1 MKLRL
6 LFLTF
11 LFSALSWG
19 QATENFENIPTA
31 SSTTYLSRSWTG
43 TDGVTWTATSA
54 RTDQTLTT
62 KAICTDGSGSVT
74 SPTYSGGMGTL
85 SFNYVRAFTGTS
97 ARSIEVWVNGSQ
109 IGTTITVSPTS
120 NTVVNYSQA
129 INISGNVV
137 LELRTSGKQIK
148 IDDISWDAFSG
159 GPSPEIDVVG
169 NGNSITSGDTTPS
182 LTDFTDFGTTATAGG
197 TVVRTFTIENLGTAN
212 LNLTGASPYV
222 TISGANAA
230 DFTVTTVP
238 SNSIAAS
245 NSTTFQITF
254 DPSADGLRTA
264 TVSISN
270 NDSNE
275 NPYTYAIQGN
285 GMSAPVITS
294 LLTASG
300 AVSSPFS
307 YNIVATNSPTSY
319 NATGLPAG
327 LSINTATGEITGSPT
342 GTGVFNVTVS
352 ATNAYGTDTE
362 TLVITITTGP
372 CLSED
377 FESGSS
383 SISSWDTG
391 GGNGVTI
398 NTLSGNDYMNF
409 NNNGEYAVLPINN
422 INSIEFDL
430 AGSSSSNNWT
440 LYIQTSSDGV
450 SWSDFS
456 TISGGIINTSFSFQS
471 INFGTTITYVRL
483 YLQRTGNSSYIDNLN
498 VYCGPICT
506 PPADPVGVISG
517 VTPACNSTTL
527 SYSESAVA
535 PVEFYWQTTSMGTST
550 VNNASSPLT
559 VTVSGDYYVR
569 AFNTATSCWS
579 VAEVGPYAVVISSAA
594 TITSQPANASTVE
607 NGGASF
613 TVATTG
619 MGLSYQWQVDTGS
632 GFVNITDGVQYSG
645 SNTSTLAISN
655 ASLAMDGYVY
665 QCIVSSACGTIT
677 SNSATLTIVAA
688 TGTTYNPGELVFVGY
703 DGQVNSS
710 GSEDEYLIA
719 TLVDMIPG
727 TTFSIVNSRYEAG
740 APANVRTNKWGGGG
754 DLAEEAPYVAVITY
768 NGATVIPAGSVIRF
782 ESNFSANWFTIA
794 EVTIGTTTTDRTS
807 DFVGGSHGTF
817 SNSVNIST
825 SGSDQ
830 LYLIQGSY
838 TFDGT
843 LDANEAN
850 YYLSGTLLHGITN
863 RAAWV
868 PLTDACNGGSS
879 GGNSR
884 ESRLPNDLTCFNVEN
899 ASSNAVSAFYENDK
913 EHGIATI
920 RQIVLA
926 LSDVNNNWTL
936 GTGRYT
942 IDPTSSSSTRAGKT
956 FLIGPSNPPG
966 QWVGNVNTNWFDCA
980 NWEGLAVPK
989 LTTNVVI
996 SSSSVR
1002 DAQVDY
1008 TAQYSDLYSD
1018 IAVCNNITISDRK
1031 LIVEGNSN
1039 NVLNVYG
1046 DLVISATGVVDMDDS
1061 NAGTADGTIHLYGDW
1076 TNNVDETAFEEGN
1089 GTIHFDGTAAQII
1102 SNVAP
1107 EGTEI
1112 FYDVVMN
1119 NDFTTSVSNNLIA
1132 TGDLL
1137 VVAGKTVTV
1146 NGNDYVQVNHD
1157 LTNNGIFNVLDD
1169 GSLIQVDDSGVNT
1182 GDISYERI
1190 TTGNNLDY
1198 VYWSSPVEG
1207 ANTPASG
1214 YIYSWNPTVANPN
1227 GGWGNWILSRN
1238 TPMASGVGYIMR
1250 NIFNRTFT
1258 GVPRNGVI
1266 QPSISRANYTDVSG
1280 FPGANGVLI
1289 TRFDDNW
1296 NLVGNPYPSAISALD
1311 FLNVN
1316 PNIEGAVR
1324 IWTHGTSPAV
1334 TTQPVYDSFVYN
1346 YTVNDYIVFN
1356 ATGPQTGPDTF
1367 NGFIAGGQSFMIN
1380 MNDGAA
1386 ATETVTFN
1394 NAMRNRTH
1402 NNEQFYRQ
1410 ASPSNKSVTTT
1421 EKHRIWLDLANAE
1434 NNSTRTLVGYI
1445 TDATNGKDRLFDA
1458 VTNAQANEMG
1468 IYSIINDERMLI
1480 QGRTLPF
1487 DNQDKVQ
1494 LAVNIPSSG
1503 TYSIGLS
1510 ALDGL
1515 FNGLQDIYLEDKEL
1529 NIIHDLRTSPYSFS
1543 IASGEFKDR
1552 FVLRYTTETLSNED
1566 FNDNNDV
1573 LIFSNQTLNVTSNKL
1588 NIKAVTVYNVIGQL
1602 LENKK
1607 LNNTPNFVSS
1617 LVKGNQVLIV
1627 RVELENGVTVERKV
1641 IF

>member
-1 MKLRL
+1 MSNVRVRL
-6 LFLTF
+6 
-11 LFSALSWG
+11 
-19 QATENFENIPTA
+19 
-31 SSTTYLSRSWTG
+31 
-43 TDGVTWTATSA
+43 
-54 RTDQTLTT
+54 
-62 KAICTDGSGSVT
+62 
-74 SPTYSGGMGTL
+74 
-85 SFNYVRAFTGTS
+85 
-97 ARSIEVWVNGSQ
+97 
-109 IGTTITVSPTS
+109 
-120 NTVVNYSQA
+120 
-129 INISGNVV
+129 
-137 LELRTSGKQIK
+137 
-148 IDDISWDAFSG
+148 
-159 GPSPEIDVVG
+159 
-169 NGNSITSGDTTPS
+169 
-182 LTDFTDFGTTATAGG
+182 
-197 TVVRTFTIENLGTAN
+197 
-212 LNLTGASPYV
+212 
-222 TISGANAA
+222 
-230 DFTVTTVP
+230 
-238 SNSIAAS
+238 
-245 NSTTFQITF
+245 
-254 DPSADGLRTA
+254 LRTA
-264 TVSISN
+264 
-270 NDSNE
+270 D
-275 NPYTYAIQGN
+275 
-285 GMSAPVITS
+285 
-294 LLTASG
+294 
-300 AVSSPFS
+300 
-307 YNIVATNSPTSY
+307 
-319 NATGLPAG
+319 
-327 LSINTATGEITGSPT
+327 
-342 GTGVFNVTVS
+342 
-352 ATNAYGTDTE
+352 D
-362 TLVITITTGP
+362 
-372 CLSED
+372 
-377 FESGSS
+377 
-383 SISSWDTG
+383 
-391 GGNGVTI
+391 
-398 NTLSGNDYMNF
+398 
-409 NNNGEYAVLPINN
+409 
-422 INSIEFDL
+422 
-430 AGSSSSNNWT
+430 
-440 LYIQTSSDGV
+440 
-450 SWSDFS
+450 
-456 TISGGIINTSFSFQS
+456 
-471 INFGTTITYVRL
+471 
-483 YLQRTGNSSYIDNLN
+483 RTHYIDNLN
-498 VYCGPICT
+498 VYCGPTCT
-506 PPADPVGVISG
+506 PPADPVGTISG

-535 PVEFYWQTTSMGTST
+535 PVEFYWQTTSLGTST
-550 VNNASSPLT
+550 VNNASSPLV
-559 VTVSGDYYVR
+559 VTTSGDYYVR

-579 VAEVGPYAVVISSAA
+579 DAEVGPYAVVISSAA
-594 TITSQPANASTVE
+594 TITSQPANASAVE

-619 MGLSYQWQVDTGS
+619 TGLSYQWQVNTGS
-632 GFVNITDGVQYSG
+632 GFVNVIDGPQYSG
-645 SNTSTLAISN
+645 SNDATLAVSN
-655 ASLAMDGYVY
+655 TALAMDGYVY
-665 QCIVSSACGTIT
+665 QCVVTSACGTIT

-688 TGTTYNPGELVFVGY
+688 TGTTFNPGELVFVGY
-703 DGQVNSS
+703 DGQVNGS
-710 GSEDEYLIA
+710 GGGVADEYLIA

-782 ESNFSANWFTIA
+782 ESDFSANWFTIA

-830 LYLIQGSY
+830 LYLIQGAF

-899 ASSNAVSAFYENDK
+899 ASTSAVSAYYENDK
-913 EHGIATI
+913 EHGLATI

-926 LSDVNNNWTL
+926 LSDVSNNWTL

-956 FLIGPSNPPG
+956 FLIGASNPPG

-989 LTTNVVI
+989 LTTNVTI

-1002 DAQVDY
+1002 DAQVDF
-1008 TAQYSDLYSD
+1008 TAPYSDLYSD
-1018 IAVCNNITISDRK
+1018 IAVCNDITISDRK
-1031 LIVEGNSN
+1031 LIVEGNAN

-1046 DLVISATGVVDMDDS
+1046 DLVISATGAVDMDDS
-1061 NAGTADGTIHLYGDW
+1061 NNGTADGTIHLYGDW

-1146 NGNDYVQVNHD
+1146 NANDYVQVNHD
-1157 LTNNGIFNVLDD
+1157 LTVDGTFTVLDD
-1169 GSLIQVDDSGVNT
+1169 GSLVQIDDSGVNT

-1190 TTGNNLDY
+1190 TTGVALDY
-1198 VYWSSPVEG
+1198 VYWSSPVDG
-1207 ANTPASG
+1207 VNTPATG
-1214 YIYSWNPTVANPN
+1214 YIYAWDADFANPN
-1227 GGWGNWILSRN
+1227 NGWGYWLLARN
-1238 TPMASGVGYIMR
+1238 TMMAPGVGYIMR
-1250 NIFNRTFT
+1250 DVFTRTFT

-1266 QPSISRANYTDVSG
+1266 QPSISRANNTGGDITGV
-1280 FPGANGVLI
+1280 NGVII
-1289 TRFDDNW
+1289 TNKDDNW
-1296 NLVGNPYPSAISALD
+1296 NLIGNPYPSAISALD
-1311 FLNVN
+1311 FLTLNT
-1316 PNIEGAVR
+1316 NIEGAVR
-1324 IWTHGTSPAV
+1324 IWTHDTSPSP
-1334 TTQPVYDSFVYN
+1334 TNSDPVYDDYVYN
-1346 YTVNDYIVFN
+1346 YTGDDYIVYN
-1356 ATGPQTGPDTF
+1356 RTGPQTGPETF

-1394 NAMRNRTH
+1394 NAMRNKNH

-1410 ASPSNKSVTTT
+1410 ASPSNKSIAAT

-1445 TDATNGKDRLFDA
+1445 TDATNGKDRMFDA

-1468 IYSIINDERMLI
+1468 IYSIINNERMLI

-1494 LAVNIPSSG
+1494 LAVRIPSSG

-1515 FNGLQDIYLEDKEL
+1515 FNGSQDIYLEDL
-1529 NIIHDLRTSPYSFS
+1529 TLGIIHDLRVMPYSFQ
-1543 IASGEFKDR
+1543 AQKGEFKNR
-1552 FVLRYTTETLSNED
+1552 FVLRYTNETLSEEEVVSNQFISVYTTQTGIQVNSSENIEAITV
-1566 FNDNNDV
+1566 FDV
-1573 LIFSNQTLNVTSNKL
+1573 LGRKLFESNQINETQFTIMSLTANKQ
-1588 NIKAVTVYNVIGQL
+1588 A
-1602 LENKK
+1602 
-1607 LNNTPNFVSS
+1607 
-1617 LVKGNQVLIV
+1617 LIV
-1627 RVELENGVTVERKV
+1627 KVKDVNGNTQTQKV